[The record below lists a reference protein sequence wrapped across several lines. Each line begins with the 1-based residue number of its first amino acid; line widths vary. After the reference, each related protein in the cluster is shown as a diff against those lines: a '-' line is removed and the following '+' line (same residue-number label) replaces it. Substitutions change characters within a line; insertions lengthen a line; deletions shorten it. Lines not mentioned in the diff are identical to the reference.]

1 MMDHVYYKSSIF
13 AWEEFYQFVHSK
25 TYRYVPSVIHKDT
38 RTLYTESCRM
48 AKVVSVIGMLTP
60 LQYYLDV
67 YAGMFLVTADCDAQL
82 CPYTIL

>member
-1 MMDHVYYKSSIF
+1 
-13 AWEEFYQFVHSK
+13 
-25 TYRYVPSVIHKDT
+25 
-38 RTLYTESCRM
+38 M